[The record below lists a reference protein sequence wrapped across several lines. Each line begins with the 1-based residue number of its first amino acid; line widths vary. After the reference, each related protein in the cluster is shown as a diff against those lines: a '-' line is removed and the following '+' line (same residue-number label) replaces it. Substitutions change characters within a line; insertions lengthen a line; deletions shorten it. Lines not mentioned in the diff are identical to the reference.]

1 MGKVVPYHKLFLSI
15 FLLEFLEPGKFP
27 FFYQISLNPFELI

>member
-15 FLLEFLEPGKFP
+15 FLLEFLEPDKFP
-27 FFYQISLNPFELI
+27 FFIKLV